1 MALCVHFQQPCV
13 SLHLST
19 GWGLIAAKSFANIRK
34 GTLQKQSPFCTEQC
48 EFIYISEVICGIKSG
63 FQQATDRISR
73 RSLH

>member
-34 GTLQKQSPFCTEQC
+34 GTLQKQSPFCTEQKK
-48 EFIYISEVICGIKSG
+48 FIYISLK
-63 FQQATDRISR
+63 
-73 RSLH
+73 